1 VAILR
6 ENKAPLAA
14 LRDGLTKSEA
24 EVFGLARGY
33 LGSDDDGG
41 LRAHLDSRDGGRDLV
56 ATWSRHA
63 VTVKTGPERSP
74 GPMTKED

>member
-1 VAILR
+1 MAILR
-6 ENKAPLAA
+6 ENNASLAA

-33 LGSDDDGG
+33 LGPDDDGRG
-41 LRAHLDSRDGGRDLV
+41 GAHLDSGDGGRDLV

-63 VTVKTGPERSP
+63 VTVKTGPGLRP